1 MSEIHQVVIIVNVLI
16 SALASS
22 FVILFISKVGLREA
36 FITTAPKLLSK
47 MFDCDFCLSFWIN
60 VALCLFQ
67 FCITGDA
74 YWLIIPIYAT
84 PITRLFI

>member
-1 MSEIHQVVIIVNVLI
+1 MSEIHQVVIIANVLI

-22 FVILFISKVGLREA
+22 FVILFISKIGLREA
-36 FITTAPKLLSK
+36 FITTAPKPLSK

-67 FCITGDA
+67 FCTTGDA